1 MTGIEMTHVP
11 YRTGAQQDLV
21 AGHVDVMFAVAPFEL
36 LRAGHARGLAVTT
49 AKRVSAAPELPTLA
63 ESGLA
68 GFDVAPWW
76 GLFLPAK
83 TAPEV
88 AARLHSDT
96 VAVLAEPAIQKRMQD
111 LGSIPVGST
120 PKELAQYLQA
130 EMAKWGPVIRDA
142 NIRLDG

>member
-1 MTGIEMTHVP
+1 
-11 YRTGAQQDLV
+11 
-21 AGHVDVMFAVAPFEL
+21 
-36 LRAGHARGLAVTT
+36 
-49 AKRVSAAPELPTLA
+49 
-63 ESGLA
+63 LA

-88 AARLHSDT
+88 VARLHSDT
-96 VAVLAEPAIQKRMQD
+96 IAILAEPAIRKRMQD

-120 PKELAQYLQA
+120 PDELARYLQA
-130 EMAKWGPVIRDA
+130 EMAKWRPVIRDA

>member
-1 MTGIEMTHVP
+1 
-11 YRTGAQQDLV
+11 
-21 AGHVDVMFAVAPFEL
+21 MFAVAPFEL

-49 AKRVSAAPELPTLA
+49 AKRVPAAPQLPTLA
-63 ESGLA
+63 EFGLT

-88 AARLHSDT
+88 VARLHSDT
-96 VAVLAEPAIQKRMQD
+96 IAVLAEPAIQKRMQD
-111 LGSIPVGST
+111 LGSIQVGST
-120 PKELAQYLQA
+120 PEELDQYLQA
-130 EMAKWGPVIRDA
+130 EIAKWGPVIREA